1 MSKFSVNGSGPGI
14 RAHLLSE
21 RLPPM
26 AGGGEFMQVACGML
40 IHVDPIVI
48 ITSLQGLPSKTPKT
62 KQERYVWNQVL
73 FDGNCCFLETSS
85 THLPAMGLCDTAV
98 STLRMKSCSR
108 KLIQASRTSGASS
121 TPCRF

>member
-1 MSKFSVNGSGPGI
+1 MSKFSVNGSGPRI
-14 RAHLLSE
+14 CAHLLSE

-40 IHVDPIVI
+40 IHVDSIVI

-73 FDGNCCFLETSS
+73 FDGNCCFLKTPS
-85 THLPAMGLCDTAV
+85 THLPAMGAV
-98 STLRMKSCSR
+98 
-108 KLIQASRTSGASS
+108 
-121 TPCRF
+121 